1 MGRTLVMLG
10 FVLIL
15 VGIALNL
22 APRIPWLGRLPGD
35 IVIKKEGFVLYFPL
49 ATCLLASL
57 VLSLLMRIFRR

>member
-15 VGIALNL
+15 VGIGLNL

-57 VLSLLMRIFRR
+57 VLSLLLRIFRR

>member
-15 VGIALNL
+15 VGIGLNL

>member
-22 APRIPWLGRLPGD
+22 APRIPWLGRRPGD